1 MSTIGWAVN
10 LCVYTGVWRCLT
22 SNIGGSPLLFKQT
35 LHIDCN
41 EESLKFAIMKKV
53 IMSFFFAI
61 LGLSSYAQDANGF
74 IVPNYYSP
82 NIPPAGFS
90 IPPAPTYSCRQCY
103 GKGVIICP
111 ECNGSDVI
119 NCPDCKGAGS
129 CFGAGNCSVCN
140 GRGYNTS
147 GNQMLYC
154 SVCKGTGKKLCR
166 RCNGTGN
173 LGNCPKCNGRG
184 AIYCPSCNGTG
195 KL

>member
-1 MSTIGWAVN
+1 MSTIWWAVN

-74 IVPNYYSP
+74 ATYNYYSP

-90 IPPAPTYSCRQCY
+90 IPSAPTYACPQCN
-103 GKGVIICP
+103 GKGVIICYKC
-111 ECNGSDVI
+111 EGSGITKCTGCGGSGFDYG
-119 NCPDCKGAGS
+119 NCPVCKGK
-129 CFGAGNCSVCN
+129 
-140 GRGYNTS
+140 GYNKS

-154 SVCKGTGKKLCR
+154 SVCKGTGRKLCSS
-166 RCNGTGN
+166 CNGSGN
-173 LGNCPKCNGRG
+173 LGNCQECNGKG
-184 AIYCPSCNGTG
+184 AIYCPGCKGTG